1 MKLQGSFT
9 DSSRLYMLQGGISQQ
24 EWRVSEL
31 LFRLL
36 NLLRPYLNHPYQNM
50 RDRLGSVLTNIFLH
64 DIDLPGGMV
73 SSSPR
78 VKDFVDEIL
87 PQLSLLL
94 DNGNRDSPVSGS
106 HPVANCFQCLFVVF
120 LLGNRL
126 TGIQSKA
133 TKNAT
138 NLYVC

>member
-1 MKLQGSFT
+1 
-9 DSSRLYMLQGGISQQ
+9 MLQGGISQQ

-31 LFRLL
+31 LYRLL

-64 DIDLPGGMV
+64 DIDLPGGSV

-94 DNGNRDSPVSGS
+94 DNGNRDSPVIY
-106 HPVANCFQCLFVVF
+106 CLSSLNSF
-120 LLGNRL
+120 
-126 TGIQSKA
+126 
-133 TKNAT
+133 
-138 NLYVC
+138 

>member
-1 MKLQGSFT
+1 
-9 DSSRLYMLQGGISQQ
+9 MLQGGISQQ

-31 LFRLL
+31 LYRLL

-64 DIDLPGGMV
+64 DIEIPGGTA

-87 PQLSLLL
+87 PQLALLL
-94 DNGNRDSPVSGS
+94 DAGSRDSPVR
-106 HPVANCFQCLFVVF
+106 CFKSNVGCLLTINNLKYHFRF
-120 LLGNRL
+120 RL
-126 TGIQSKA
+126 I
-133 TKNAT
+133 
-138 NLYVC
+138 